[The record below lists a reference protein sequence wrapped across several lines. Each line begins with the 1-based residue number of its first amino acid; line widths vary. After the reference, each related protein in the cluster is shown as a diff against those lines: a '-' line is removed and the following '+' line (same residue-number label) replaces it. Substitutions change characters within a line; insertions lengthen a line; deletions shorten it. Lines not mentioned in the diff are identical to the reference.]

1 MIISKRDL
9 DPLFNAIVVE
19 FSIENAIFLR
29 KENENSFAIEY
40 IINIDETFSRN
51 YRADKSEITV
61 SIDYRIW
68 MIYIYIYID
77 AA

>member
-68 MIYIYIYID
+68 MIYIYI
-77 AA
+77 

>member
-9 DPLFNAIVVE
+9 DPLFNAIVVK

-40 IINIDETFSRN
+40 IINIDETFSKN
-51 YRADKSEITV
+51 YRTDKSEITV

-68 MIYIYIYID
+68 MIYIYI
-77 AA
+77 

>member
-40 IINIDETFSRN
+40 IINIDETFSKN
-51 YRADKSEITV
+51 YRTDKSEITV

-68 MIYIYIYID
+68 MIYIYI
-77 AA
+77 

>member
-40 IINIDETFSRN
+40 IINIDETFSKN
-51 YRADKSEITV
+51 YRTDKSEITV

-68 MIYIYIYID
+68 MIYIYIYI
-77 AA
+77 